1 VTPELPPGAVDALA
15 QIAGFAVP
23 GEDRELLTGVFTNQ
37 LAATRLLE
45 ALDVGEVEPI
55 VSFDPRWT

>member
-1 VTPELPPGAVDALA
+1 VTAEPPAGAVDLLA

-23 GEDRELLTGVFTNQ
+23 DEDRELLTGVFTNQ
-37 LAATRLLE
+37 FAATRLLE
-45 ALDVGEVEPI
+45 ALDVDEVEPI